1 MVWPKERCFNKAFVL
16 LLIIGTPPSRLT
28 QAWRYASPQKMSG
41 ASVRRKP
48 GVGGCRAVFKAGIF
62 CGFQSRN
69 FHFGRLV
76 KRRMGFCSLCGG
88 AARTERWPV
97 GWRQRTTLDPGE

>member
-1 MVWPKERCFNKAFVL
+1 MEWILFLTLDVESVMAMRHSRTFDILFAGFVCR
-16 LLIIGTPPSRLT
+16 IIGFFLE
-28 QAWRYASPQKMSG
+28 
-41 ASVRRKP
+41 
-48 GVGGCRAVFKAGIF
+48 CRAVFKAGIF

-97 GWRQRTTLDPGE
+97 GWRQRTTLDPGECSRRMR